1 MIPTFIP
8 TWAQNSLMIIGA
20 IAIVLGFIKLLF
32 ELIPQLG
39 RLKSD
44 FWKWTAGKWR
54 GRKLVKNAIASD
66 IETHVNEVVADLQ
79 NELPTGWIKR
89 ASIKWITEI
98 KDSDLEEGEM
108 ILRIRP
114 LENQDQNFLS
124 GVYAFFTRA
133 LFPRTKEVIPANAR
147 KAAVLR
153 IAHRTIAEKKPFLK
167 QSFEDSF
174 LETAVRDDAS
184 VATYLGRYDRLDQ
197 KGFFTGSFLREIHE
211 IATKARFHELRGR
224 MNQEIDEIL
233 THTEEFISNLDR
245 PNGNARVPRTTI
257 PPGGWFRVGPATSYA
272 FLLVARPD
280 HQGARP
286 YINRAQERLTQN
298 IERLYVMG
306 AKEQEPFARYVI
318 SEIAKL
324 PNYKLMEVFNVNK
337 DYRGSQG
344 GIGALFVISQTVQ
357 QNEGGQ
363 AI

>member
-8 TWAQNSLMIIGA
+8 IFAQNTLMVVGA
-20 IAIVLGFIKLLF
+20 IALILGLIKLLF

-44 FWKWTAGKWR
+44 FWRWIAGKWK
-54 GRKLVKNAIASD
+54 GRKLIKNAIASD

-153 IAHRTIAEKKPFLK
+153 IAYRTITEKKPFLK

-174 LETAVRDDAS
+174 LETAVRDDPS

-211 IATKARFHELRGR
+211 IATRARFHELRGR

-233 THTEEFISNLDR
+233 THIEGFITNLER
-245 PNGNARVPRTTI
+245 PIGNTRVPRATI
-257 PPGGWFRVGPATSYA
+257 PPGGWYRVGPATSYA
-272 FLLVARPD
+272 FLLVARPE
-280 HQGARP
+280 HQGVRP
-286 YINRAQERLTQN
+286 YINRAQERSAQN

-324 PNYKLMEVFNVNK
+324 PNYKLVEIFNVNK
-337 DYRGSQG
+337 DYRGTQG
-344 GIGALFVISQTVQ
+344 GIGALFVISQTAQ
-357 QNEGGQ
+357 QNESELET
-363 AI
+363 

>member
-8 TWAQNSLMIIGA
+8 ILAQNTLMVVGA
-20 IAIVLGFIKLLF
+20 IALILGLIKLLF

-44 FWKWTAGKWR
+44 FWRWIAGKWR
-54 GRKLVKNAIASD
+54 GRKLIKNAIASD

-79 NELPTGWIKR
+79 NELPAGWIKR

-98 KDSDLEEGEM
+98 KDLDLEEGEM

-133 LFPRTKEVIPANAR
+133 LFPKTKEVIPANAR

-153 IAHRTIAEKKPFLK
+153 IAYRTITEKKPFLK

-174 LETAVRDDAS
+174 LETAVRDDPS
-184 VATYLGRYDRLDQ
+184 VATYLGRYDRLDK

-211 IATKARFHELRGR
+211 IATRARFHELRGR

-233 THTEEFISNLDR
+233 THIEGFITNLER
-245 PNGNARVPRTTI
+245 PIGDTRAPRATI
-257 PPGGWFRVGPATSYA
+257 PPGGWYRVGPATSYA
-272 FLLVARPD
+272 FLLVARPE
-280 HQGARP
+280 HQGVRP
-286 YINRAQERLTQN
+286 YINRAQERSAQR

-324 PNYKLMEVFNVNK
+324 PNYKLIEVFNVNK
-337 DYRGSQG
+337 DYRGTQG
-344 GIGALFVISQTVQ
+344 GIGALFVISQTAR
-357 QNEGGQ
+357 QNEGDPE
-363 AI
+363 I

>member
-8 TWAQNSLMIIGA
+8 IWAQNTLMVVGA
-20 IAIVLGFIKLLF
+20 IALILGLIKLLF

-44 FWKWTAGKWR
+44 FWRWIAGKWK
-54 GRKLVKNAIASD
+54 GRKLIKNAIASD

-153 IAHRTIAEKKPFLK
+153 IAYRTITEKKPFLK

-174 LETAVRDDAS
+174 LETAVRDDPS

-211 IATKARFHELRGR
+211 IATRARFHELRGR

-233 THTEEFISNLDR
+233 THIEGFITNLER
-245 PNGNARVPRTTI
+245 PIGNTHAPRATI
-257 PPGGWFRVGPATSYA
+257 PPGGWYRVGPATSYA
-272 FLLVARPD
+272 FLLVARPE
-280 HQGARP
+280 HQGVRP
-286 YINRAQERLTQN
+286 YINRAQERSAQN

-324 PNYKLMEVFNVNK
+324 PNYKLVEIFNVNK
-337 DYRGSQG
+337 DYRGTQG
-344 GIGALFVISQTVQ
+344 GIGALFVISQTAQ
-357 QNEGGQ
+357 QNESELET
-363 AI
+363 